1 MRKAA
6 STREGSGSA
15 PYVMRTACVRNEEVR
30 EDPFNGQPGG
40 TGEDA
45 VKASDWI
52 AGCLGDWGV
61 DTVFEL
67 IGGMTTHLMDSIYR
81 EGRSR
86 IITVHHEQAAA
97 LAACGWAQAR
107 GIPGVA
113 LATSGPGAVNLLTG
127 VGTCYFDSVP
137 AVFLTGQVNRNES
150 SSGLAVRQLGFQET
164 DIVSMAR
171 PVVKGARQASSA
183 GEVPEL
189 MRWAFAL
196 AVEGRPGPVLL
207 DLPMDIQQ
215 GDAGLDAVGPSPF
228 PTPASI
234 LSGLPLHETE
244 VFCRDLGKSLE
255 RAERPLFLVGNGVV
269 RSGCGTQVSALVRKW
284 GIPAVFSL
292 MGKGALTG
300 CGPLCVGM
308 IGTYGNRWANHALS
322 RCDLL
327 LVLGSRM
334 DIRQTGANVAGFG
347 KNREIYQVDVDPGEI
362 DARIATTGHLAAD
375 LRQVVPYLLEMD
387 APRRQVEDWCERIR
401 GWKNLWPDTDELGE
415 LEGINPNRFM
425 KALAAASPEAAG
437 FVTDIGAHQMWA
449 AQSLDV
455 DGRFFMSSGGMGAM
469 GYALPA
475 AMGASLGSGGRPV
488 VVVAGDGGFQ
498 CNIQEMQTVA
508 RNRIPLKIV
517 VMNNRSLGMV
527 RQFQETYFEGRFPC
541 TVLGYDT
548 PDFRAVAQA
557 YGIEAMS
564 VPDGSRV
571 SRGLEWLWRDPR
583 VPSLLEVSI
592 PRGVG
597 IAPRMVF
604 GRDLDRMYPDR
615 ACTGT

>member
-1 MRKAA
+1 
-6 STREGSGSA
+6 
-15 PYVMRTACVRNEEVR
+15 MRTACVRNEEVR

-86 IITVHHEQAAA
+86 IITVHHEQA
-97 LAACGWAQAR
+97 
-107 GIPGVA
+107 P
-113 LATSGPGAVNLLTG
+113 
-127 VGTCYFDSVP
+127 
-137 AVFLTGQVNRNES
+137 
-150 SSGLAVRQLGFQET
+150 
-164 DIVSMAR
+164 
-171 PVVKGARQASSA
+171 
-183 GEVPEL
+183 
-189 MRWAFAL
+189 
-196 AVEGRPGPVLL
+196 
-207 DLPMDIQQ
+207 
-215 GDAGLDAVGPSPF
+215 
-228 PTPASI
+228 
-234 LSGLPLHETE
+234 
-244 VFCRDLGKSLE
+244 
-255 RAERPLFLVGNGVV
+255 
-269 RSGCGTQVSALVRKW
+269 
-284 GIPAVFSL
+284 
-292 MGKGALTG
+292 
-300 CGPLCVGM
+300 
-308 IGTYGNRWANHALS
+308 
-322 RCDLL
+322 
-327 LVLGSRM
+327 
-334 DIRQTGANVAGFG
+334 
-347 KNREIYQVDVDPGEI
+347 
-362 DARIATTGHLAAD
+362 
-375 LRQVVPYLLEMD
+375 
-387 APRRQVEDWCERIR
+387 
-401 GWKNLWPDTDELGE
+401 
-415 LEGINPNRFM
+415 
-425 KALAAASPEAAG
+425 
-437 FVTDIGAHQMWA
+437 
-449 AQSLDV
+449 
-455 DGRFFMSSGGMGAM
+455 
-469 GYALPA
+469 

-597 IAPRMVF
+597 FAPRMVF
-604 GRDLDRMYPDR
+604 GKDLDRMYPDR